1 MSDDKNNVKTI
12 NQLTRALSVQ
22 QQVAKT
28 GFDWP
33 SWHGALEK
41 VREEVEEVFEELN
54 APSQDSR
61 KINEELGDLLFAI
74 VNVVRHQNTCPNELL
89 QHATDKF
96 ETRYLDV
103 QHYICEQG
111 LTMEDATDEQM
122 EAGWQYAKACM
133 KNRR

>member
-1 MSDDKNNVKTI
+1 M
-12 NQLTRALSVQ
+12 Q
-22 QQVAKT
+22 QEVAKT

-41 VREEVEEVFEELN
+41 VREEVEEVFDELN
-54 APSQDSR
+54 GAPQDSR
-61 KINEELGDLLFAI
+61 KINEELGDLLFAV
-74 VNVVRHQNTCPNELL
+74 VNVVRHQNACPNELL
-89 QHATDKF
+89 KQATDKF
-96 ETRYLDV
+96 DTRYRDV

-133 KNRR
+133 KNR